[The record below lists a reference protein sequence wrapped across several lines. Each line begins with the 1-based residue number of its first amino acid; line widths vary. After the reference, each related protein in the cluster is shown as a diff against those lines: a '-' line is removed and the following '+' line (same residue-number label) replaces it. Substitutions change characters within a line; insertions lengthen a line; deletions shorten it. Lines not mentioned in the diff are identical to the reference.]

1 MAQLT
6 LLDWAFIAGYML
18 LTLVVGLYF
27 SGRASENTGEFFL
40 SGRQLPW
47 WIAGTGMVATTF
59 AADTPL
65 AVAGF
70 VARNGIAGNWVWWT
84 FVSGGMLTVFFFARL
99 WRRANILTDL
109 EFIELR
115 YSGRAATFLR
125 GFKAVYFGLFIN
137 AVIIGWVNLAM
148 FKIIRIMIPGLNP
161 EIAIVAL
168 VVFTAVYSGMSGLWG
183 VSITDAVQFIIA
195 MGGCI
200 VLAVLAMDSPA
211 VTAAGG
217 LRHALP
223 SWMFDFFPTWDS
235 TAASSG
241 SATGAYALPFASF
254 AAMAFVQWW
263 SSWYPGAEPGG
274 GGYIAQ
280 RMMSAKDEKHS
291 LLATL
296 WFTIAHY
303 CVRPWP
309 WIIVG
314 LVSMVMFP
322 DLPASQKEDG
332 FVHVMNAVLPA
343 GLKGLLIA
351 AFLAAYMSTLSTHL
365 NWGTSYLINDGYK
378 RFLKTD
384 GDEGHYVL
392 VSRIVTAITALFAL
406 YITFFVLKTIT
417 GAWEFIIQCGAGT
430 GFVLIMRWFWWRL
443 NAWSEITSMVAPI
456 VAYTAIS
463 LFTTIT
469 FPNTIFIIVAFTI
482 ACTLAVTWLTPPT
495 DRARLESFYRTTRVG
510 GVFWKPIAETLPDVK
525 ADTGFPALFADWFFG
540 IVLVYAVLF
549 GTGKLIFGEPM
560 AAVLYYAVAAAAGFM
575 IWRDLSRRNWKTFD

>member
-6 LLDWAFIAGYML
+6 LLDLAFIAGYLL
-18 LTLVVGLYF
+18 LTLFVGLIF
-27 SGRASENTGEFFL
+27 SSRASENVGEFFL

-125 GFKAVYFGLFIN
+125 GFKAIYFGLFIN

-148 FKIIRIMIPGLNP
+148 FKIIKIMIPGINP
-161 EIAIVAL
+161 ELTIVGL
-168 VVFTAVYSGMSGLWG
+168 VIFTAVYSGMSGLWG

-195 MGGCI
+195 MTGCI
-200 VLAVLAMDSPA
+200 ILAVLAVNSP
-211 VTAAGG
+211 VITAAGG
-217 LRHALP
+217 LKHALP
-223 SWMFDFFPTWDS
+223 GWMFDFFPSFSASKDS
-235 TAASSG
+235 G
-241 SATGAYALPFASF
+241 TGAYALPFASF

-263 SSWYPGAEPGG
+263 ASWYPGAEPGG
-274 GGYIAQ
+274 GGYVAQ

-309 WIIVG
+309 WIVVG
-314 LVSMVMFP
+314 LVSLVMFP
-322 DLPASQKEDG
+322 NLPANQKEDG
-332 FVHVMNAVLPA
+332 FVHVMNAVLPP

-365 NWGTSYLINDGYK
+365 NWGTSYLINDFYK
-378 RFLKTD
+378 RFFKPEAD
-384 GDEGHYVL
+384 QKHYVL
-392 VSRIVTAITALFAL
+392 MSKGVTALTALFAL
-406 YITFFVLKTIT
+406 YITFFVLHSIT
-417 GAWEFIIQCGAGT
+417 SAWEFIIQCGAGT

-443 NAWSEITSMVAPI
+443 NAWSEITSMIAPI
-456 VAYTAIS
+456 VAFS
-463 LFTTIT
+463 LLGIFTGVT
-469 FPNTIFIIVAFTI
+469 FPNSLFIIVLFTI
-482 ACTLAVTWLTPPT
+482 VCTLLVTWITPPT
-495 DRARLESFYRTTRVG
+495 EASRLESFFRTTRVG
-510 GVFWKPIAETLPDVK
+510 GVFWKPVSDRLPDVK
-525 ADTGFPALFADWFFG
+525 ADHGFLALFADWFFG
-540 IVLVYAVLF
+540 VVLVYAMLF
-549 GTGKLIFGEPM
+549 GTGKLIFGEPLT
-560 AAVLYYAVAAAAGFM
+560 AAIYYAAGAVAGFM
-575 IWRDLSRRNWKTFD
+575 IYRDLSRRNWKTFD